1 MTDKAH
7 RETDEKLNAIIRWLM
22 VLYNKKKNEAVTI
35 AWLFFKQFQK
45 ADEEMRDKLN
55 GGKITKD
62 EYKKWRKKTIYHSK
76 KFQKLK
82 EELAAYLF
90 ILNQTAVD
98 HINGKLDEIYLLNY
112 NAVGVRQ
119 NLPNFDKIDRLS
131 KSTQKEMPYKVL
143 KKIKD
148 VRWNRQKID
157 ALVLFG
163 LMRLLPLE
171 EIAQKITV
179 VLDANGN
186 ASISYAGVMVT
197 GSENL
202 GRQEAFEKIQDLGY
216 HAEKRWRTV
225 RDDKVRHAH
234 RELDGVQIPLK
245 VPFYNSLGEIRFPGD
260 PLAAAQN
267 IYNCRCY
274 LEIEIL

>member
-1 MTDKAH
+1 MADTAHVITDK
-7 RETDEKLNAIIRWLM
+7 KLIKINRWLIAAYDRRKGDF
-22 VLYNKKKNEAVTI
+22 VGI
-35 AWLFFKQFQK
+35 AWASLK
-45 ADEEMRDKLN
+45 AFEKSDKEMRDKLN
-55 GGKITKD
+55 SGKITKN

-76 KFQKLK
+76 RFQKLK

-90 ILNQTAVD
+90 ILNQNAVD
-98 HINGKLDEIYLLNY
+98 YINGKLDEIYLLNY
-112 NAVGVRQ
+112 NAVGSRH
-119 NLPNFDKIDRLS
+119 NLANFDTIDKLS
-131 KSTQKEMPYKVL
+131 KSTKKDMPYKVL
-143 KKIKD
+143 KKSKD
-148 VRWNRQKID
+148 MRWNMPKVD

-163 LMRLLPLE
+163 LLHLWPLE
-171 EIAQKITV
+171 EIAQRITII
-179 VLDANGN
+179 LDTNCK

-202 GRQEAFEKIQDLGY
+202 GRQEAFENIQDLGY

-225 RDDKVRHAH
+225 HDDKVRHAH